1 MAMCVVTVV
10 VVVVVLL
17 ATVGQ
22 SRLGRWVFKEGVDAP
37 ARDHVRPTEIID
49 YLKRQR
55 SKPRRMEI
63 AYGIHCEFWC
73 IYSIQPPM
81 LLRNSDALGIWFPVQ

>member
-1 MAMCVVTVV
+1 MAMCMAMCVVTVV

-49 YLKRQR
+49 
-55 SKPRRMEI
+55 
-63 AYGIHCEFWC
+63 
-73 IYSIQPPM
+73 
-81 LLRNSDALGIWFPVQ
+81 